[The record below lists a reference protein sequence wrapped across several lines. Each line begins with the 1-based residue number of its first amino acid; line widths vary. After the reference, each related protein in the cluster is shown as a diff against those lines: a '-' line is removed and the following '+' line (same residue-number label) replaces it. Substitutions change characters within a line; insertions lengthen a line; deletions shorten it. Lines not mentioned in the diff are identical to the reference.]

1 MKKYFKKLRPTL
13 QSSSC
18 DLNQNVNKA
27 PPASKEVIIEEL
39 VIDLENL
46 PSDPGLRLNIMA
58 YPLEKRDQVPIDLI
72 DIMLRFEFLFM
83 LHLMIKILGIT
94 NGLSQVL
101 QKKDENIVN
110 AMHLVKVS
118 KFVDFCGEN
127 NVSEIDMQDKFIV
140 RGRSR
145 RRSEDMT
152 NLHHYRIELF
162 YSVIDMQLQELN
174 NRFDEVNTSLLL
186 CMAYLDPKDSFYAFD
201 MDKLIELAK
210 FYPSEFPPI
219 ALIELEYQLENFII
233 VWIRIK
239 SQA

>member
-18 DLNQNVNKA
+18 DLNQNINKT

-39 VIDLENL
+39 VIDLENP
-46 PSDPGLRLNIMA
+46 PSNPGLRPNIMEA
-58 YPLEKRDQVPIDLI
+58 EAIDLI
-72 DIMLRFEFLFM
+72 DIMLLFEFLFV

-101 QKKDENIVN
+101 QKKDQNIVN

-118 KFVDFCGEN
+118 KFVDLCGEN
-127 NVSEIDMQDKFIV
+127 NVSEIDMQDMFIV

-145 RRSEDMT
+145 SRSEDMT
-152 NLHHYRIELF
+152 NLHHHRVELF

-186 CMAYLDPKDSFYAFD
+186 CMAFLDPKDSFSAFD
-201 MDKLIELAK
+201 MEKLIKLAN
-210 FYPSEFPPI
+210 FYPSKF
-219 ALIELEYQLENFII
+219 LLDQWWLTN
-233 VWIRIK
+233 
-239 SQA
+239 

>member
-1 MKKYFKKLRPTL
+1 MEKYFKKLRLSL
-13 QSSSC
+13 QLSSC

-27 PPASKEVIIEEL
+27 PPALKEVIIEEI
-39 VIDLENL
+39 VIDLENP
-46 PSDPGLRLNIMA
+46 PSDPGLRPNIMQNDDSQRA
-58 YPLEKRDQVPIDLI
+58 EAIDLI
-72 DIMLRFEFLFM
+72 DIMFHFEFLFV

-94 NGLSQVL
+94 NGLSQIL
-101 QKKDENIVN
+101 QKKDQIY
-110 AMHLVKVS
+110 
-118 KFVDFCGEN
+118 
-127 NVSEIDMQDKFIV
+127 EIDMQDMFIV

-152 NLHHYRIELF
+152 NLHHYRVEFF

-186 CMAYLDPKDSFYAFD
+186 CMECLDPKDSFFVFD

-219 ALIELEYQLENFII
+219 ALIELEYQLGNFII
-233 VWIRIK
+233 DVRMDK
-239 SQA
+239 NFF

>member
-1 MKKYFKKLRPTL
+1 MEKYFKKLRPTL

-39 VIDLENL
+39 VIDLENP
-46 PSDPGLRLNIMA
+46 PSDSGLRPNIMEYQNWNDDSQRA
-58 YPLEKRDQVPIDLI
+58 EAIDLI
-72 DIMLRFEFLFM
+72 DIMLHFEFLFV

-94 NGLSQVL
+94 NGLSQAL
-101 QKKDENIVN
+101 KKKDQNIVN

-118 KFVDFCGEN
+118 KFVDFSGEN
-127 NVSEIDMQDKFIV
+127 NVSEIDMQDMFII

-152 NLHHYRIELF
+152 NLHHYRVELF

-186 CMAYLDPKDSFYAFD
+186 CMACLDPKDSFFAFD
-201 MDKLIELAK
+201 MGKLIELAK
-210 FYPSEFPPI
+210 FYPSEFPHI
-219 ALIELEYQLENFII
+219 ALIELEYQLGNFII
-233 VWIRIK
+233 DVRMD
-239 SQA
+239 

>member
-1 MKKYFKKLRPTL
+1 MEKYFKKLRPTL
-13 QSSSC
+13 QSSPC

-39 VIDLENL
+39 VIDLEKP
-46 PSDPGLRLNIMA
+46 PSDPGLRPNIMQA
-58 YPLEKRDQVPIDLI
+58 EAIDLI
-72 DIMLRFEFLFM
+72 DIMLRFEFLFV

-94 NGLSQVL
+94 KGLSQVL
-101 QKKDENIVN
+101 QKKDQNIVN

-118 KFVDFCGEN
+118 KY
-127 NVSEIDMQDKFIV
+127 MFIV

-145 RRSEDMT
+145 HRSEDMT
-152 NLHHYRIELF
+152 NLHHYRVELF

-186 CMAYLDPKDSFYAFD
+186 CMACLDPKDSFSAFD

-219 ALIELEYQLENFII
+219 ALIEHEY
-233 VWIRIK
+233 
-239 SQA
+239 